1 MQESGAKTTFSF
13 ESLIQSLDFNSIKT
27 LPMAECDGVTRKGEL
42 RLKVDQSTE
51 KGETLA
57 NLKLK
62 SRNHNKILEET
73 RDIQTSIKVKRIIER
88 PFF

>member
-1 MQESGAKTTFSF
+1 
-13 ESLIQSLDFNSIKT
+13 
-27 LPMAECDGVTRKGEL
+27 MAECDEVTRKGEL

-73 RDIQTSIKVKRIIER
+73 RDIQTSMKVKRIIER
-88 PFF
+88 PFFLITNVFFFFFFGKEEMLIY